1 MSLAEK
7 IQAAQASEGG
17 VYLTLGE
24 YEVTVQNIIYRQN
37 TANSG
42 ECLIAELLVDQSNND
57 AHPVGAKRSSVFTLS
72 KTWGAAG
79 AKSFFYAVMSAKT
92 VEDREK
98 ANAAISKV
106 FAAIEKGEATPLN
119 GQKIRVSVVPHTTK
133 DNRASSKTIF
143 SAV

>member
-24 YEVTVQNIIYRQN
+24 YEATVQNIIYRQN

-42 ECLIAELLVDQSNND
+42 ECLIAELMVDKSNNE
-57 AHPVGAKRSSVFTLS
+57 AHPAGAKRSSVFTLS

-79 AKSFFYAVMSAKT
+79 AKSFFYAVMGAKT
-92 VEDREK
+92 LEDREK
-98 ANAAISKV
+98 ANTAIGV
-106 FAAIEKGEATPLN
+106 LFAKIEKGEPTALN
-119 GQKIRVSVVPHTTK
+119 GRKLRVSVVPHMTK
-133 DNRASSKTIF
+133 DKRQSSKTIF

>member
-57 AHPVGAKRSSVFTLS
+57 AHPVGAKRSSVFTLVQDL
-72 KTWGAAG
+72 GRG
-79 AKSFFYAVMSAKT
+79 
-92 VEDREK
+92 R
-98 ANAAISKV
+98 
-106 FAAIEKGEATPLN
+106 
-119 GQKIRVSVVPHTTK
+119 GQELLLRGHVGQDPGGP
-133 DNRASSKTIF
+133 
-143 SAV
+143 